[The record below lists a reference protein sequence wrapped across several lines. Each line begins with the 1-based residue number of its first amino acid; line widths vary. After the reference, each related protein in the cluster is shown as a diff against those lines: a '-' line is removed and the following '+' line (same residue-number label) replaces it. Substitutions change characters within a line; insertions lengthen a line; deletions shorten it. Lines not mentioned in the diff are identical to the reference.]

1 MSDIETRIKM
11 KRAAQK
17 DLAGKQL
24 KLLRR
29 DFEIVAAS
37 PEGLNVMKYIF
48 NLSGY
53 AKVCIVGDPSTGDIH
68 DRGTLYNETRR
79 SIWLEIRQLLP
90 TRHLKKIEY
99 EKLNLN
105 VEEL

>member
-1 MSDIETRIKM
+1 MGLLEAKLKTK
-11 KRAAQK
+11 KAEQK
-17 DLAGKQL
+17 DLVIKQQ
-24 KLLRR
+24 KLLKR
-29 DFEIVAAS
+29 DFEVVAAS

-53 AKVCIVGDPSTGDIH
+53 SKVLIVGNPTTGDVH
-68 DRGTLYNETRR
+68 DRGTLYNNARR
-79 SIWLEIRQLLP
+79 AIWLELRSFIP
-90 TRHLKKIEY
+90 TRILKKIEY